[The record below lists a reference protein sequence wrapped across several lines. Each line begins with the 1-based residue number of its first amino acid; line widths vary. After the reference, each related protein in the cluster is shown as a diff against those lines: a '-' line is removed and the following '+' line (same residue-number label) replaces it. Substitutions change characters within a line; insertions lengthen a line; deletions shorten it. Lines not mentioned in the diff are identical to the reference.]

1 LTKVVELAQV
11 LAVIHLLGA
20 ILLLALEALGAF
32 QEDLGEALGLTLISR
47 IYLEASLVGGAEVV
61 VAREILSKD
70 RKKF

>member
-20 ILLLALEALGAF
+20 TLLLALEALGAF
-32 QEDLGEALGLTLISR
+32 QEDLGGALGLTLILR
-47 IYLEASLVGGAEVV
+47 IYLEASLVGDAEVV

>member
-32 QEDLGEALGLTLISR
+32 QEDLGEASGLTSISR

>member
-1 LTKVVELAQV
+1 MVQLPLTKALEAAQALVE
-11 LAVIHLLGA
+11 

-32 QEDLGEALGLTLISR
+32 QEDLGEALGLTLILR
-47 IYLEASLVGGAEVV
+47 IYLEASLVGDAEVV